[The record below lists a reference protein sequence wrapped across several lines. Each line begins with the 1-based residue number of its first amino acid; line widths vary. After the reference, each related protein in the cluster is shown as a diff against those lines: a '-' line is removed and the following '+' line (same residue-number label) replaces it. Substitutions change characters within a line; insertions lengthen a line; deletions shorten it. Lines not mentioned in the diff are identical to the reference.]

1 MTAWPTNQGAL
12 STRKLTFYRIT
23 IHLTSRMTLA
33 QVVYLTTCKEW
44 INCETFCIEKLWFQ
58 WSHEYSF
65 VRNTGKFNWLHQLL
79 TPEKLIHQNRKKF
92 LYRRIPLWNTDAQQL
107 YLTNDF
113 SRHDIEDLN
122 IILSTLTD
130 MSLTNQARDQWLVP
144 LTRKVSLN
152 LKMNRSDFR
161 NAIQKQHT
169 ILLSAIVLLSVI
181 VNYKLQCLVPRRLKC
196 NDLEKLLK
204 IILVSFLTKASTDPL
219 S

>member
-1 MTAWPTNQGAL
+1 MPN
-12 STRKLTFYRIT
+12 SC
-23 IHLTSRMTLA
+23 TL
-33 QVVYLTTCKEW
+33 QTTC
-44 INCETFCIEKLWFQ
+44 
-58 WSHEYSF
+58 
-65 VRNTGKFNWLHQLL
+65 
-79 TPEKLIHQNRKKF
+79 
-92 LYRRIPLWNTDAQQL
+92 
-107 YLTNDF
+107 
-113 SRHDIEDLN
+113 SRHDIQDLK

-130 MSLTNQARDQWLVP
+130 TSLTNQALDQWLVP

-204 IILVSFLTKASTDPL
+204 IILVSFLTKTSTDPL
-219 S
+219 SSLKEYTTKTTLKIEQFDWKELIFA